1 MRKKEI
7 IQKINDLYI
16 LYRKKWLKFDTT
28 GYSTISSTITDYH
41 VRNHL
46 QGHYTL
52 GVFAGEIFSKFL
64 CFDVDVKEPPLA
76 KWTAY
81 KLVNTLQEIGI
92 PGEYIYISTSGNKG
106 YHVEIF
112 FNKPVFNTDI
122 KQFYLMV
129 LNYAELLNIDYGKVE
144 LRPTNTQGVKL
155 PLGKHFITNRICWYV
170 DYEKG
175 LKPIEDINY
184 ILTIQQM
191 DSEYFYDILN
201 KAKDSI
207 DITEQQALEYENI
220 VAKHRPLK
228 IYKENIDPD
237 VTIEAIEKLIQN
249 GLKMQGTRHNALL
262 KICKLN
268 KYNGMSAEE
277 NKQFLIE
284 WMEKQDK
291 RTYTTKWEDVLKD
304 IDLIVKYTYERNYSL
319 VTKRKDITIT
329 SNEIEEILKIKGK
342 NHKLVLY
349 ALLVHSKRY
358 QLKDKTFYMTYK
370 QLEQSTGLTKRALIN
385 IIHEL
390 EELKVI
396 DVLRDN
402 KIVFNKDKNKFVSDA
417 NKYKINLLGEKYGNP
432 ENVKSISICD
442 KNCQNCFN
450 ACLCRLFSDSELRK
464 MITKDHYYK
473 LQAFKKEELNNMP
486 CIAG

>member
-1 MRKKEI
+1 
-7 IQKINDLYI
+7 
-16 LYRKKWLKFDTT
+16 
-28 GYSTISSTITDYH
+28 
-41 VRNHL
+41 
-46 QGHYTL
+46 
-52 GVFAGEIFSKFL
+52 
-64 CFDVDVKEPPLA
+64 
-76 KWTAY
+76 
-81 KLVNTLQEIGI
+81 
-92 PGEYIYISTSGNKG
+92 
-106 YHVEIF
+106 
-112 FNKPVFNTDI
+112 
-122 KQFYLMV
+122 
-129 LNYAELLNIDYGKVE
+129 
-144 LRPTNTQGVKL
+144 
-155 PLGKHFITNRICWYV
+155 
-170 DYEKG
+170 
-175 LKPIEDINY
+175 
-184 ILTIQQM
+184 
-191 DSEYFYDILN
+191 
-201 KAKDSI
+201 
-207 DITEQQALEYENI
+207 LEYENI

-228 IYKENIDPD
+228 IYKENIDPEI
-237 VTIEAIEKLIQN
+237 TIEAIENLIQT
-249 GLKMQGTRHNALL
+249 GLKMQGTRHNSLL
-262 KICKLN
+262 KIAKYN

>member
-1 MRKKEI
+1 MRAKEI

-16 LYRKKWLKFDTT
+16 LYRQKWLKFDTT

-41 VRNHL
+41 VKNHL

-52 GVFAGEIFSKFL
+52 GVFAGSIFTKFI
-64 CFDVDVKEPPLA
+64 CFDVDVKDPQLA
-76 KWTAY
+76 KWTVY
-81 KLVNTLQEIGI
+81 KLVDTLQEIGI

-129 LNYAELLNIDYGKVE
+129 LNYTKLLNIDYGKVE
-144 LRPTNTQGVKL
+144 LRPTHTQGVKI
-155 PLGKHFITNRICWYV
+155 PLGKHFTTNRICWYT
-170 DYEKG
+170 DFERG
-175 LKPIEDINY
+175 LKPIEDYNY
-184 ILTIQQM
+184 ILCIQQM
-191 DSEYFYDILN
+191 DTEFFYDILN

-207 DITEQQALEYENI
+207 DITEQQAIEYENI
-220 VAKHRPLK
+220 VARHKPLK
-228 IYKENIDPD
+228 IYDENIDPD
-237 VTIEAIEKLIQN
+237 VTIEAIENLIKT
-249 GLKMQGTRHNALL
+249 GLKMQGTRHNSLL

-284 WMEKQDK
+284 WMAKQNK
-291 RTYTTKWEDVLKD
+291 RMYTSKWEDVLKD
-304 IDLIVKYTYERNYSL
+304 IDLIVKYTYERNYLL

-358 QLKDKTFYMTYK
+358 ANKDGVFYMSY
-370 QLEQSTGLTKRALIN
+370 EQMKNATGIDSRTTLIK
-385 IIHEL
+385 IINEL
-390 EELKVI
+390 EKSNLIKVI
-396 DVLRDN
+396 RNISGNN
-402 KIVFNKDKNKFVSDA
+402 KLIKDTNR
-417 NKYKINLLGEKYGNP
+417 YKINLLCSFLYNP
-432 ENVKSISICD
+432 ENVKSITICD

-450 ACLCRLFSDSELRK
+450 ACLCRLFDNK
-464 MITKDHYYK
+464 K
-473 LQAFKKEELNNMP
+473 LKTMLTRREYEALIKNTELNNIP

>member
-1 MRKKEI
+1 LRAKEI

-16 LYRKKWLKFDTT
+16 LYRQKWLKFDTT

-52 GVFAGEIFSKFL
+52 GVFAGEIFTKFI
-64 CFDVDVKEPPLA
+64 CFDVDVKDPQLA
-76 KWTAY
+76 KWTVY
-81 KLVNTLQEIGI
+81 KLVNTLREVGI
-92 PGEYIYISTSGNKG
+92 LGEYIYISTSGNKG

-122 KQFYLMV
+122 KQFYLMI
-129 LNYAELLNIDYGKVE
+129 LNYAELLNIGYGKIE
-144 LRPTNTQGVKL
+144 LRPTHTQGVKI
-155 PLGKHFITNRICWYV
+155 PLGKHFTTNRICWYV
-170 DYEKG
+170 DYDTG
-175 LKPIEDINY
+175 LKPIEDYNY
-184 ILTIQQM
+184 ILCIQQM
-191 DSEYFYDILN
+191 DTEFFYDILN

-207 DITEQQALEYENI
+207 DISEQQAIEYENI
-220 VAKHRPLK
+220 VARHKPLK
-228 IYKENIDPD
+228 IYDENVDPD
-237 VTIEAIEKLIQN
+237 VTIEAIENLIKN
-249 GLKMQGTRHNALL
+249 GLKMQGTRHNSLL
-262 KICKLN
+262 KIAKYN

-284 WMEKQDK
+284 WMAKQNK
-291 RTYTTKWEDVLKD
+291 RMYTSKWEDVLKD

-319 VTKRKDITIT
+319 VTKRKNITIT

-358 QLKDKTFYMTYK
+358 ANKDGVFYMSY
-370 QLEQSTGLTKRALIN
+370 EQMKNATGINSRTTLIK
-385 IIHEL
+385 IINEL
-390 EELKVI
+390 EKSNLIKVI
-396 DVLRDN
+396 RNISGDN
-402 KIVFNKDKNKFVSDA
+402 KLIKDTNR
-417 NKYKINLLGEKYGNP
+417 YKINLLCSFLYNP
-432 ENVKSISICD
+432 ENVKSITICD

-450 ACLCRLFSDSELRK
+450 ACLCRLFDNK
-464 MITKDHYYK
+464 K
-473 LQAFKKEELNNMP
+473 LKNMLTRREYEALIKNAEINNIP

>member
-1 MRKKEI
+1 MRAKEI

-16 LYRKKWLKFDTT
+16 LYRQKWLKFDTT

-52 GVFAGEIFSKFL
+52 GVFAGEIFTKFI
-64 CFDVDVKEPPLA
+64 CFDVDVKDPQLA
-76 KWTAY
+76 KWTVY
-81 KLVNTLQEIGI
+81 KLVNTLREVGI
-92 PGEYIYISTSGNKG
+92 LGEYIYISTSGNKG

-122 KQFYLMV
+122 KQFYLMI
-129 LNYAELLNIDYGKVE
+129 LNYAELLNIGYGKIE
-144 LRPTNTQGVKL
+144 LRPTHTQGVKI
-155 PLGKHFITNRICWYV
+155 PLGKHFTTNRICWYV
-170 DYEKG
+170 DYDTG
-175 LKPIEDINY
+175 LKPIEDYNY
-184 ILTIQQM
+184 ILCIQQM
-191 DSEYFYDILN
+191 DTEFFYDILN

-207 DITEQQALEYENI
+207 DISEQQAIEYENI
-220 VAKHRPLK
+220 VARHKPLK
-228 IYKENIDPD
+228 IYDENVDPD

-277 NKQFLIE
+277 NKQFLID
-284 WMEKQDK
+284 WMTKQDK

-370 QLEQSTGLTKRALIN
+370 QLEQSTGLTKRTLIN

-402 KIVFNKDKNKFVSDA
+402 KIIFNKDKDKFVSNA
-417 NKYKINLLGEKYGNP
+417 NKYIINLLGEKLYNP
-432 ENVKSISICD
+432 ENVKSITICD

-450 ACLCRLFSDSELRK
+450 ACLCRLFDNK
-464 MITKDHYYK
+464 K
-473 LQAFKKEELNNMP
+473 LKTMLTRREYEALVKNTELNNIP

>member
-1 MRKKEI
+1 MRAKEI

-16 LYRKKWLKFDTT
+16 LYRQKWLKFDTT

-52 GVFAGEIFSKFL
+52 GVFAGEIFTKFI
-64 CFDVDVKEPPLA
+64 CFDVDVKDPQLA
-76 KWTAY
+76 KWTVY
-81 KLVNTLQEIGI
+81 KLVNTLQEVGI
-92 PGEYIYISTSGNKG
+92 LGEYIYISTSGNKG

-129 LNYAELLNIDYGKVE
+129 LNYAELLNNIDYGKVE
-144 LRPTNTQGVKL
+144 LRPTHTQGVKL
-155 PLGKHFITNRICWYV
+155 PLGKHFVTNRICWYV

-191 DSEYFYDILN
+191 DSEYFYNILN
-201 KAKDSI
+201 KTKDSI

-237 VTIEAIEKLIQN
+237 VTIEAIENLIKT

-304 IDLIVKYTYERNYSL
+304 IDLIIQYTYERNYSL

-329 SNEIEEILKIKGK
+329 SNEVEEILKIKGK

-349 ALLVHSKRY
+349 TLLVHSKRY
-358 QLKDKTFYMTYK
+358 ANKDGIFSMAYSQMVNA
-370 QLEQSTGLTKRALIN
+370 TGLTEMTVIKIIKDLEKQN
-385 IIHEL
+385 IIQVMRNKEYNYNIEL
-390 EELKVI
+390 
-396 DVLRDN
+396 N
-402 KIVFNKDKNKFVSDA
+402 KSIQDTNR
-417 NKYKINLLGEKYGNP
+417 YKINLYSIILYNP
-432 ENVKSISICD
+432 ENVKSITICD

-450 ACLCRLFSDSELRK
+450 ACLCRLFDNKQLKTMLTRREYEALIK
-464 MITKDHYYK
+464 NT
-473 LQAFKKEELNNMP
+473 ELNNIP

>member
-1 MRKKEI
+1 MRAKEI

-16 LYRKKWLKFDTT
+16 LYRQKWLKFDTT

-52 GVFAGEIFSKFL
+52 GVFAGEIFTKFI
-64 CFDVDVKEPPLA
+64 CFDVDVKDPQLA
-76 KWTAY
+76 KWTVY
-81 KLVNTLQEIGI
+81 KLVNTLQELGI
-92 PGEYIYISTSGNKG
+92 LGEYIYISTSGNKG

-129 LNYAELLNIDYGKVE
+129 LNYAELLNNIDYGKVE
-144 LRPTNTQGVKL
+144 LRPTHTQGVKL
-155 PLGKHFITNRICWYV
+155 PLGKHFVTNRICWYV

-201 KAKDSI
+201 KTKDSI

-237 VTIEAIEKLIQN
+237 VTIEAIENLIKT

-304 IDLIVKYTYERNYSL
+304 IDLIIQYTYERNYSL

-329 SNEIEEILKIKGK
+329 SNEVEEILKIKGK

-349 ALLVHSKRY
+349 TLLVHSKRY
-358 QLKDKTFYMTYK
+358 ANKDGIFSMAYSQMVNA
-370 QLEQSTGLTKRALIN
+370 TGLTEMTVIKIIKDLEKQN
-385 IIHEL
+385 IIQVMRNKEYNYNIEL
-390 EELKVI
+390 
-396 DVLRDN
+396 N
-402 KIVFNKDKNKFVSDA
+402 KSIQDTNR
-417 NKYKINLLGEKYGNP
+417 YKINLYSIILYNP
-432 ENVKSISICD
+432 ENVKSITICD

-450 ACLCRLFSDSELRK
+450 ACLCRLFDNKQLKTMLTRREYEALIK
-464 MITKDHYYK
+464 NT
-473 LQAFKKEELNNMP
+473 ELNNIP

>member
-52 GVFAGEIFSKFL
+52 GVFAGEIFTKFI
-64 CFDVDVKEPPLA
+64 CFDVDVKDPQLA
-76 KWTAY
+76 KWTVY
-81 KLVNTLQEIGI
+81 KLVNTLQEVGI
-92 PGEYIYISTSGNKG
+92 PGEFIYISTSGNKG
-106 YHVEIF
+106 FHVEIF

-144 LRPTNTQGVKL
+144 LRPTHTQGVKI
-155 PLGKHFITNRICWYV
+155 PLGKHFVTNRICWYV

-207 DITEQQALEYENI
+207 NITEQQAIEYENI
-220 VAKHRPLK
+220 VARHKPLK
-228 IYKENIDPD
+228 IYDENVDPD

-284 WMEKQDK
+284 WMAKQDK
-291 RTYTTKWEDVLKD
+291 RMYTTKWEDVLKD

-329 SNEIEEILKIKGK
+329 SNEIEEILKVKGK

-358 QLKDKTFYMTYK
+358 ANKDGIFSMAYSQMVNA
-370 QLEQSTGLTKRALIN
+370 TGLTEMTVIKIIKDLEKQN
-385 IIHEL
+385 IIQVMRNKEYNYNIEL
-390 EELKVI
+390 
-396 DVLRDN
+396 N
-402 KIVFNKDKNKFVSDA
+402 KSIQDTNR
-417 NKYKINLLGEKYGNP
+417 YKINLYSIILYNP
-432 ENVKSISICD
+432 ENVKSITICD

-450 ACLCRLFSDSELRK
+450 ACLCRLFDNK
-464 MITKDHYYK
+464 K
-473 LQAFKKEELNNMP
+473 LKTMLTRREYEALIKNTELNNIP

>member
-1 MRKKEI
+1 MREKEI

-41 VRNHL
+41 VKNHL

-52 GVFAGEIFSKFL
+52 GVFAGEIFTKFV
-64 CFDVDVKEPPLA
+64 CFDVDIINPQMA
-76 KWTAY
+76 KWTVY
-81 KLVNTLQEIGI
+81 KLVDTLQEIGI

-144 LRPTNTQGVKL
+144 LRPTHTQGVKL
-155 PLGKHFITNRICWYV
+155 PLGKHFTTNRICWYV
-170 DYEKG
+170 DFDTG
-175 LKPIEDINY
+175 LKPIEDYNY
-184 ILTIQQM
+184 ILCIQQM
-191 DSEYFYDILN
+191 DTEFFYDILN

-207 DITEQQALEYENI
+207 DITEQQAIEYENI
-220 VAKHRPLK
+220 VSKHKPLK
-228 IYKENIDPD
+228 IYDENVDPD
-237 VTIEAIEKLIQN
+237 VTIEAIENLIQN
-249 GLKMQGTRHNALL
+249 GLKMQGTRHNSLL

-304 IDLIVKYTYERNYSL
+304 INLIVKYTYERNYSL

-329 SNEIEEILKIKGK
+329 SNEIEEILKVKGK
-342 NHKLVLY
+342 NHKLLLY

-358 QLKDKTFYMTYK
+358 ANKDGVFSMAYSQMVNATGLSDKTVKTIIK
-370 QLEQSTGLTKRALIN
+370 ELEQLN
-385 IIHEL
+385 IIQ
-390 EELKVI
+390 VF
-396 DVLRDN
+396 RN
-402 KIVFNKDKNKFVSDA
+402 KESQVQ
-417 NKYKINLLGEKYGNP
+417 
-432 ENVKSISICD
+432 ISV
-442 KNCQNCFN
+442 
-450 ACLCRLFSDSELRK
+450 
-464 MITKDHYYK
+464 
-473 LQAFKKEELNNMP
+473 
-486 CIAG
+486 

>member
-41 VRNHL
+41 VKNHL

-52 GVFAGEIFSKFL
+52 GVFAGEIFTKFV
-64 CFDVDVKEPPLA
+64 CFDVDIINPQMA
-76 KWTAY
+76 KWTVY
-81 KLVNTLQEIGI
+81 KLVDTLQEIGI

-144 LRPTNTQGVKL
+144 LRPTHTQGVKL
-155 PLGKHFITNRICWYV
+155 PLGKHFVTNRICWYV

-191 DSEYFYDILN
+191 DSKYFYDILN

-249 GLKMQGTRHNALL
+249 GLKMQGTRHNSLL
-262 KICKLN
+262 KIAKYN
-268 KYNGMSAEE
+268 KYIGLSAYD
-277 NKQFLIE
+277 NKQFLID
-284 WMEKQDK
+284 WMKKQDK

-304 IDLIVKYTYERNYSL
+304 IDLIIQYTYERNYSL

-329 SNEIEEILKIKGK
+329 ANEIEEILKIKGK
-342 NHKLVLY
+342 NHKLLLY
-349 ALLVHSKRY
+349 TLLVHSKRY
-358 QLKDKTFYMTYK
+358 ANKDGVFYMSY
-370 QLEQSTGLTKRALIN
+370 EQMKNATGLSQRN
-385 IIHEL
+385 IIRLIKDL
-390 EELKVI
+390 EINKYIQVFRNI
-396 DVLRDN
+396 SGDN
-402 KIVFNKDKNKFVSDA
+402 KLIKDTNR
-417 NKYKINLLGEKYGNP
+417 YIINLLYDKLYNP
-432 ENVKSISICD
+432 ENVKSITICD

-450 ACLCRLFSDSELRK
+450 ACLCRLFDNKQLKNMLTRREYEALIK
-464 MITKDHYYK
+464 NT
-473 LQAFKKEELNNMP
+473 ELNNIP

>member
-1 MRKKEI
+1 MSQKEI

-41 VRNHL
+41 VKNHL

-52 GVFAGEIFSKFL
+52 GVFAGSIFTKFI
-64 CFDVDVKEPPLA
+64 CFDVDVINPQMA
-76 KWTAY
+76 KWTVY
-81 KLVNTLQEIGI
+81 KLVDTLQEIGI

-144 LRPTNTQGVKL
+144 LRPTHTQGVKL
-155 PLGKHFITNRICWYV
+155 PLGKHFVTNRICWYT
-170 DYEKG
+170 DFERG
-175 LKPIEDINY
+175 LKPIEDYNY
-184 ILTIQQM
+184 ILCIQQM
-191 DSEYFYDILN
+191 DTEFFYDILN

-207 DITEQQALEYENI
+207 DITEQQAIEYENI
-220 VAKHRPLK
+220 VSKHKPLK
-228 IYKENIDPD
+228 IYDENVDPN
-237 VTIEAIEKLIQN
+237 VTIEAIENLIKT
-249 GLKMQGTRHNALL
+249 GLKMQGTRHNSLL

-284 WMEKQDK
+284 WMAKQNK
-291 RTYTTKWEDVLKD
+291 RMYTSKWEDVLKD
-304 IDLIVKYTYERNYSL
+304 IDLIVKYTYERNYLL

-358 QLKDKTFYMTYK
+358 ANKDGVFYMSY
-370 QLEQSTGLTKRALIN
+370 EQMKNATGIDSRTTLIK
-385 IIHEL
+385 IINEL
-390 EELKVI
+390 EKSNLIKVI
-396 DVLRDN
+396 RNISGNN
-402 KIVFNKDKNKFVSDA
+402 KLIKDTNR
-417 NKYKINLLGEKYGNP
+417 YKINLLCSFLYNP
-432 ENVKSISICD
+432 ENVKSITICD

-450 ACLCRLFSDSELRK
+450 ACLCRLFDNK
-464 MITKDHYYK
+464 K
-473 LQAFKKEELNNMP
+473 LKTMLTRREYEALIKNTELNNIP

>member
-1 MRKKEI
+1 LRAKEI

-16 LYRKKWLKFDTT
+16 LYRQKWLKFDTT

-52 GVFAGEIFSKFL
+52 GVFAGEIFTKFI
-64 CFDVDVKEPPLA
+64 CFDVDVKDPQLA
-76 KWTAY
+76 KWTVY
-81 KLVNTLQEIGI
+81 KLVNTLQEVGI
-92 PGEYIYISTSGNKG
+92 LGEYIYISTSGNKG

-129 LNYAELLNIDYGKVE
+129 LNYAELLNNIDYGKVE
-144 LRPTNTQGVKL
+144 LRPTHTQGVKL
-155 PLGKHFITNRICWYV
+155 PLGKHFVTNRICWYV

-201 KAKDSI
+201 KTKDSI

-237 VTIEAIEKLIQN
+237 VTIEAIENLIKT

-304 IDLIVKYTYERNYSL
+304 IDLIIQYTYERNYSL

-329 SNEIEEILKIKGK
+329 SNEVEEILKIKGK

-349 ALLVHSKRY
+349 TLLVHSKRY
-358 QLKDKTFYMTYK
+358 ANKDGIFSMAYSQMVNA
-370 QLEQSTGLTKRALIN
+370 TGLTEMTVIKIIKDLEKQN
-385 IIHEL
+385 IIQVMRNKEYNYNIEL
-390 EELKVI
+390 
-396 DVLRDN
+396 N
-402 KIVFNKDKNKFVSDA
+402 KSIQDTNR
-417 NKYKINLLGEKYGNP
+417 YKINLYSIILYNP
-432 ENVKSISICD
+432 ENVKSITICD

-450 ACLCRLFSDSELRK
+450 ACLCRLFDNKQLKTMLTRREYEALIK
-464 MITKDHYYK
+464 NT
-473 LQAFKKEELNNMP
+473 ELNNIP

>member
-1 MRKKEI
+1 MREKEI

-16 LYRKKWLKFDTT
+16 LYRKKWLKFDET

-52 GVFAGEIFSKFL
+52 GVFAGSIFTKFI
-64 CFDVDVKEPPLA
+64 CFDVDVKDPQLA
-76 KWTAY
+76 KWTVY

-92 PGEYIYISTSGNKG
+92 LGEYIYISTSGNKG

-144 LRPTNTQGVKL
+144 LRPTHTQGVKI
-155 PLGKHFITNRICWYV
+155 PLGKHFTTNRICWYV

-191 DSEYFYDILN
+191 DSEYFYNILN
-201 KAKDSI
+201 KTKDSI

-220 VAKHRPLK
+220 VSKHKPLK
-228 IYKENIDPD
+228 IYDENVDPD
-237 VTIEAIEKLIQN
+237 VTIEAIENLIKT

-284 WMEKQDK
+284 WMAKQNK
-291 RTYTTKWEDVLKD
+291 RMYSTKWEDVLKD
-304 IDLIVKYTYERNYSL
+304 IDLIIQYTYERNYDQ
-319 VTKRKDITIT
+319 V
-329 SNEIEEILKIKGK
+329 
-342 NHKLVLY
+342 
-349 ALLVHSKRY
+349 
-358 QLKDKTFYMTYK
+358 QF
-370 QLEQSTGLTKRALIN
+370 
-385 IIHEL
+385 
-390 EELKVI
+390 
-396 DVLRDN
+396 
-402 KIVFNKDKNKFVSDA
+402 FV
-417 NKYKINLLGEKYGNP
+417 
-432 ENVKSISICD
+432 
-442 KNCQNCFN
+442 
-450 ACLCRLFSDSELRK
+450 
-464 MITKDHYYK
+464 
-473 LQAFKKEELNNMP
+473 
-486 CIAG
+486 

>member
-1 MRKKEI
+1 MRAKEI

-16 LYRKKWLKFDTT
+16 LYRQKWLKFDTT

-52 GVFAGEIFSKFL
+52 GVFAGEIFTKFI
-64 CFDVDVKEPPLA
+64 CFDVDVKDPQLA
-76 KWTAY
+76 KWTVY
-81 KLVNTLQEIGI
+81 KLVNTLQEVGI
-92 PGEYIYISTSGNKG
+92 LGEYIYISTSGNKG

-129 LNYAELLNIDYGKVE
+129 LNYAELLNNIDYGKVE
-144 LRPTNTQGVKL
+144 LRPTHTQGVKL
-155 PLGKHFITNRICWYV
+155 PLGKHFVTNRICWYV

-201 KAKDSI
+201 KTKDSI

-237 VTIEAIEKLIQN
+237 VTIEAIENLIKT

-304 IDLIVKYTYERNYSL
+304 IDLIIQYTYERNYSL

-329 SNEIEEILKIKGK
+329 SNEVEEILKIKGK

-349 ALLVHSKRY
+349 TLLVHSKRY
-358 QLKDKTFYMTYK
+358 ANKDGIFSMAYSQMVNATGLSDKTVKTIIK
-370 QLEQSTGLTKRALIN
+370 ELEQLN
-385 IIHEL
+385 IIQVFRSKEYNYNKEL
-390 EELKVI
+390 
-396 DVLRDN
+396 N
-402 KIVFNKDKNKFVSDA
+402 KSIQDT
-417 NKYKINLLGEKYGNP
+417 NKYKINLYCVKLYNP
-432 ENVKSISICD
+432 ENVKSITICD

-450 ACLCRLFSDSELRK
+450 ACLCRLFDNKQLKTMLTRREYEALIK
-464 MITKDHYYK
+464 NT
-473 LQAFKKEELNNMP
+473 ELNNIP

>member
-1 MRKKEI
+1 MRAKEI

-16 LYRKKWLKFDTT
+16 LYRQKWLKFDTT

-52 GVFAGEIFSKFL
+52 GVFAGEIFTKFI
-64 CFDVDVKEPPLA
+64 CFDVDVKDPQLA
-76 KWTAY
+76 KWTVY
-81 KLVNTLQEIGI
+81 KLVNTLQEVGI
-92 PGEYIYISTSGNKG
+92 LGEYIYISTSGNKG

-129 LNYAELLNIDYGKVE
+129 LNYAELLNNIDYGKVE
-144 LRPTNTQGVKL
+144 LRPTHTQGVKL
-155 PLGKHFITNRICWYV
+155 PLGKHFVTNRICWYV

-201 KAKDSI
+201 KTKDSI

-237 VTIEAIEKLIQN
+237 VTIEAIENLIKT

-304 IDLIVKYTYERNYSL
+304 IDLIIQYTYERNYSL

-329 SNEIEEILKIKGK
+329 SNEVEEILKIKGK

-349 ALLVHSKRY
+349 TLLVHSKRY
-358 QLKDKTFYMTYK
+358 ANKDGIFSMAYSQMVNA
-370 QLEQSTGLTKRALIN
+370 TGLTEMTVIKIIKDLEKQN
-385 IIHEL
+385 IIQVMRNKEYNYNIEL
-390 EELKVI
+390 
-396 DVLRDN
+396 N
-402 KIVFNKDKNKFVSDA
+402 KSIQDTNR
-417 NKYKINLLGEKYGNP
+417 YKINLYSIILYNP
-432 ENVKSISICD
+432 ENVKSITICD

-450 ACLCRLFSDSELRK
+450 ACLCRLFDNKQLKTMLTRREYEALIK
-464 MITKDHYYK
+464 NT
-473 LQAFKKEELNNMP
+473 ELNNIP